1 MSIVFVTVGD
11 FPTADED
18 KAVVVI
24 ARLLS
29 LSLPPFLACKN
40 RTRRRAISAATVLC
54 FSTGL
59 LGEATND
66 RPQKGELGGG
76 ARSVVFWGVPNSS
89 NRYNSQSST
98 VQYTDASTQSN
109 RDQEL

>member
-29 LSLPPFLACKN
+29 FSLLLLACKN

-59 LGEATND
+59 LEEATND

>member
-1 MSIVFVTVGD
+1 MTIVFVTVGD

-24 ARLLS
+24 ARFLS
-29 LSLPPFLACKN
+29 LSLSFLACKT

-54 FSTGL
+54 FSAGL

-76 ARSVVFWGVPNSS
+76 QGRSSFGGCRIRRMGTTVRTVL
-89 NRYNSQSST
+89 YST
-98 VQYTDASTQSN
+98 VH
-109 RDQEL
+109 